1 MNENI
6 LTTNLCGR
14 NIYIKNHRGK
24 KLLFGTV
31 ISDWTFDPKDIR
43 DGYTVGCTGQILL
56 DVSKNQSNIAGWTVA
71 NNKEKYIFEKKRIPV
86 NSNTKGWYLDKELI
100 EKGEYLLDERT
111 AMVMKSE

>member
-1 MNENI
+1 MNEYI

-31 ISDWTFDPKDIR
+31 ISDWTFDPQDIR
-43 DGYTVGCTGQILL
+43 DRYTGGCAGQILL
-56 DVSKNQSNIAGWTVA
+56 DISKNQNVAGWTVA
-71 NNKEKYIFEKKRIPV
+71 NNKEKYIFEKKRISV

-100 EKGEYLLDERT
+100 KNGEYFLDEKM
-111 AMVMKSE
+111 AMVMTNE